1 MINAGMAMVRNL
13 VPLDIMI
20 YRCVMGGDAWTRGS
34 VDVAWESHGI
44 SCFTLF
50 PLKIRTCCLHFQLQ
64 SASTLSPYL
73 PAGRVGGIKEYSFGR
88 YTRIPR

>member
-1 MINAGMAMVRNL
+1 MMNAGMAMVKNR

-34 VDVAWESHGI
+34 VDVAWKSHGI

-64 SASTLSPYL
+64 SASTLSQYSIR
-73 PAGRVGGIKEYSFGR
+73 GRLGGIKEYSSGK
-88 YTRIPR
+88 YTRIPI